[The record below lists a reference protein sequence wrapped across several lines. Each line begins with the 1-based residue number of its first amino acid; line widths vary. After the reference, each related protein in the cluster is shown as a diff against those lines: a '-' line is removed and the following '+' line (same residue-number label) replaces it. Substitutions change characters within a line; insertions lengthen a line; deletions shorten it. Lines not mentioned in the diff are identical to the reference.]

1 SLYFLVVDDQSVYAA
16 RVPVAGGE
24 VRKLAPAE
32 RRVQALTV
40 SLNGRIAATLTTPH
54 KPTEIYAFENGR
66 YRQLSRHNDEFMAG
80 IELGN
85 VRGVA
90 YTTKDGNEVHAVLYE
105 PVGYQPGRRYPTLL
119 RIHGGPNSQNA
130 YEFDFERQLFA
141 GAGYVVLSPN
151 YRGSSG
157 RGREWKEALFADWA
171 EPGVVDL
178 LAGADY
184 VVEEGIA
191 DPDRLGLGGWSYGC
205 ILTNYAI
212 AVTTRFNAATC
223 GAGSANMLSMYG
235 VDQYSMQYDTELGH
249 PWENPDLWMKV
260 SYPFFEADRITT
272 PTLYLG
278 GADDFNVPLSGSEQ
292 M

>member
-1 SLYFLVVDDQSVYAA
+1 
-16 RVPVAGGE
+16 
-24 VRKLAPAE
+24 
-32 RRVQALTV
+32 
-40 SLNGRIAATLTTPH
+40 
-54 KPTEIYAFENGR
+54 
-66 YRQLSRHNDEFMAG
+66 
-80 IELGN
+80 
-85 VRGVA
+85 
-90 YTTKDGNEVHAVLYE
+90 
-105 PVGYQPGRRYPTLL
+105 
-119 RIHGGPNSQNA
+119 
-130 YEFDFERQLFA
+130 
-141 GAGYVVLSPN
+141 
-151 YRGSSG
+151 
-157 RGREWKEALFADWA
+157 
-171 EPGVVDL
+171 
-178 LAGADY
+178 AGADY

-205 ILTNYAI
+205 ILTNYSI

-292 M
+292 MYQALRTLDVPTELVIYPGERHGIRRPTFVRDRYQRYLDWYSEYLGSGDRSIPSAQGKES